1 MIRSKKICS
10 YVIMSKKT
18 KFTPKTKLLT
28 PNYLVFAL

>member
-1 MIRSKKICS
+1 MIQGVKNMFLCH
-10 YVIMSKKT
+10 YVKKT